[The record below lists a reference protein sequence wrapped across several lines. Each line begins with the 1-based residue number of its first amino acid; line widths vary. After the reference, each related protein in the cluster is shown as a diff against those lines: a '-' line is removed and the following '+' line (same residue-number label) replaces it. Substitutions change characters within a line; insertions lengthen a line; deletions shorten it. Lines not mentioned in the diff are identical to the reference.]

1 MAIHSKRA
9 VLANIFGTLGYLSC
23 LFQWLFVALL
33 YLPLL
38 LDNEQIKGFLLP
50 EENTNSAPVIAAG
63 PPSPILIGFAIAFT
77 VFMLGLTI
85 FLLLRAPIAI
95 ARTGKTATTKTAGAI
110 VPLVVH
116 HQLSPSKKRRLTIQ
130 LIKAIKLA
138 VILLPFALTFISLI
152 VETTLAFDVI
162 MFGSSTLAIGSLLWF
177 LAQYISARLLHVP
190 LDKLV

>member
-1 MAIHSKRA
+1 MATHSKRA
-9 VLANIFGTLGYLSC
+9 LLANIFGTLGYLSC

-50 EENTNSAPVIAAG
+50 EPTKDSAPIVAAG
-63 PPSPILIGFAIAFT
+63 APSPLLIGFAIIFT

-85 FLLLRAPIAI
+85 FLLLRAPITI

-116 HQLSPSKKRRLTIQ
+116 HPLSPAKKRRLTTQ
-130 LIKAIKLA
+130 LVKAVKLA
-138 VILLPFALTFISLI
+138 LILLPFALAFISL
-152 VETTLAFDVI
+152 VVSTTLPFDII
-162 MFGSSTLAIGSLLWF
+162 MFGSAVLTIGSLLWF
-177 LAQYISARLLHVP
+177 SAQYICARLLKVP
-190 LDKLV
+190 IDKLV